1 MMNSMTIN
9 DINERDLDALRRA
22 VKWARAF
29 QLHEPQIKLLP
40 STLPMEGSSEWFELA
55 ERLVSVAQ
63 SHNLALKPWQSCPA
77 DVAASGYANS
87 PEEFEL
93 CRRMLDLGISVFEID
108 PATAIAEREQA
119 AAPRRANK
127 RK

>member
-1 MMNSMTIN
+1 MTSSTTT
-9 DINERDLDALRRA
+9 INERDLAALRRA
-22 VKWARAF
+22 MLWGCAYQKR
-29 QLHEPQIKLLP
+29 EPQIRLLP
-40 STLPMEGSSEWFELA
+40 AVLPQEGTAEWLRLA
-55 ERLVSVAQ
+55 EHMASIAQ
-63 SHNLALKPWQSCPA
+63 SHNLALRPWQSCPA

-87 PEEFEL
+87 AEEFEL
-93 CRRMLDLGISVFEID
+93 CRRMLDLGISVSEID